1 MQAQRSRLPAAI
13 LAKKS
18 RLARAYQAYN
28 SLKWQSIC
36 RNELEDVMEHKTLD
50 EIRDVAVIQPS
61 WLGSRP
67 LTKCER
73 LERWAEVLERQGGRR
88 LKTLYEIEYLSRAE
102 RAALRADDSPLS
114 VAFADA
120 RLRGDGLAG
129 DTVGEAIAFFGVSE
143 MEMHRILCFCH
154 HGETMSAD
162 AAAARV
168 RAAAVRAAWNGP
180 LYLSPMFVGGIAA
193 AIFTIGALAV

>member
-1 MQAQRSRLPAAI
+1 
-13 LAKKS
+13 
-18 RLARAYQAYN
+18 
-28 SLKWQSIC
+28 
-36 RNELEDVMEHKTLD
+36 MEHKTLD
-50 EIRDVAVIQPS
+50 EIRDVADVQPS
-61 WLGSRP
+61 WLDSRP

-120 RLRGDGLAG
+120 RLRGEGLAG

-154 HGETMSAD
+154 HGDTMSAD

-168 RAAAVRAAWNGP
+168 RAAAVRAAWNRP
-180 LYLSPMFVGGIAA
+180 LYLSPMFVGGIVATMIA
-193 AIFTIGALAV
+193 IGALAV